1 MKVLISLEFHYWE
14 GTTPIDGVTATPKL
28 DQMLEEW
35 KDVDSTALMSLWEVV
50 LREIKEVT
58 DEKIAQILDQAR
70 SMGYLHIDMAWEI
83 GVLDPLVWLVYIL
96 HLNCLIHHYRRHF
109 PAQRGSWTVGGVTW
123 WHSAPDRLGLE
134 DVFFLSGRLWLAWFK
149 TLAWKRIWVI
159 FGFELCPGSKGVEF
173 DRLDSFG
180 LIWDENF
187 AMSLEAK
194 NFCSTHSSHLIPCGF
209 PIFYCILFQVPTRC
223 STSCR
228 PPNQWSKSPSMS
240 TTGACCSSVLL
251 ECYVDERSL
260 ATCYST
266 HGTEW
271 QLPEPSVGK
280 CEPSTVACRMQRV
293 TGVALAGEWCQV
305 GIFLTKD
312 EIKDIKALDR

>member
-1 MKVLISLEFHYWE
+1 MFIFACHKMKVLISLEFHYWE
-14 GTTPIDGVTATPKL
+14 GTTPIDGATATPKL

-194 NFCSTHSSHLIPCGF
+194 NFCSTHKVFHLMP
-209 PIFYCILFQVPTRC
+209 
-223 STSCR
+223 S
-228 PPNQWSKSPSMS
+228 PNQWSKSPFNVHHRCLLQLSPS
-240 TTGACCSSVLL
+240 WVRCWRKIPCNVLQHAWHWMTATWAQ
-251 ECYVDERSL
+251 CWQVWAIPRSL
-260 ATCYST
+260 SNATCS
-266 HGTEW
+266 
-271 QLPEPSVGK
+271 
-280 CEPSTVACRMQRV
+280 
-293 TGVALAGEWCQV
+293 
-305 GIFLTKD
+305 
-312 EIKDIKALDR
+312 